1 MRSHTGR
8 QRPHWIALGVLLQA
22 MALGACKARPEP
34 ERELT
39 TQVAALAPAT
49 AARLAARAVDASAE
63 LGAEASAPRET
74 SRVCPDVELQ
84 ARALSATL
92 PRVLDA
98 DTVATRVT
106 AQGCDLTLEYQL
118 VTLSARDVQ
127 ERGVLAMR
135 SRVVEQLCSDSGA
148 LGVMQRG
155 GRFTNVYY
163 DAAEIRIGLFT
174 VAADDC
180 GI

>member
-1 MRSHTGR
+1 MCSHLIRHPRRWLASGVVL
-8 QRPHWIALGVLLQA
+8 LGVG
-22 MALGACKARPEP
+22 LGACQSRPEP
-34 ERELT
+34 ERVLST
-39 TQVAALAPAT
+39 SIAALSPT
-49 AARLAARAVDASAE
+49 SAARLAARAIDASVA
-63 LGAEASAPRET
+63 LGGSESPIREP

-84 ARALSATL
+84 ARAISATL

-98 DTVATRVT
+98 DTIATKVT
-106 AQGCDLTLEYQL
+106 AEGCDLTLEYQL
-118 VTLSARDVQ
+118 MTLAAQDVQ

-135 SRVVEQLCSDSGA
+135 SRVVGQLCLDPGA

-163 DAAEIRIGLFT
+163 DRTQVRIGLFT

>member
-1 MRSHTGR
+1 MRSHLIQRGR
-8 QRPHWIALGVLLQA
+8 LWLAGGVVGLASTLGGCQA
-22 MALGACKARPEP
+22 PPEP
-34 ERELT
+34 EPELST
-39 TQVAALAPAT
+39 SVAALSPVS
-49 AARLAARAVDASAE
+49 AARLAARAIDASSA
-63 LGAEASAPRET
+63 LGDLEDGVREP

-98 DTVATRVT
+98 DTIVTRVT
-106 AQGCDLTLEYQL
+106 ARGCDLTLEYQL
-118 VTLSARDVQ
+118 VTLAARDVQ

-135 SRVVEQLCSDSGA
+135 SRVVGQLCNDTGA

-155 GRFTNVYY
+155 GRFTNVYS
-163 DAAEIRIGLFT
+163 DGEQLRIGLFT